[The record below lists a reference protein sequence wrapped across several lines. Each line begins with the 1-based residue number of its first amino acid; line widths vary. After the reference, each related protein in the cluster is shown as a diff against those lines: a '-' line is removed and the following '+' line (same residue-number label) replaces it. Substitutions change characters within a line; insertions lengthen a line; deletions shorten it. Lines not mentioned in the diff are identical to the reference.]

1 VDFDFSLLTDLPASA
16 MPEEVEVLQQMALNH
31 RLEIIAMKESRDH
44 AQQRMNI
51 INKRVG
57 PPVDL
62 SIHYALVGQGESL
75 DDTFGVDDQ
84 RIGLGLNVSTD
95 FTLATEKNQA
105 RLAVLE
111 YEQAV
116 RSYRHFTATVKT
128 EIRSAVRQM
137 GRYQEK
143 SMLAQRTAE
152 LGEKRFVLAKKRYD
166 DGQIDV
172 IDLLES
178 QRDLARLRQSSLTAT
193 VDLQLARLNLDL
205 ISGQLRDKWQLPQA
219 NQM

>member
-1 VDFDFSLLTDLPASA
+1 
-16 MPEEVEVLQQMALNH
+16 
-31 RLEIIAMKESRDH
+31 
-44 AQQRMNI
+44 
-51 INKRVG
+51 
-57 PPVDL
+57 
-62 SIHYALVGQGESL
+62 
-75 DDTFGVDDQ
+75 
-84 RIGLGLNVSTD
+84 
-95 FTLATEKNQA
+95 
-105 RLAVLE
+105 
-111 YEQAV
+111 
-116 RSYRHFTATVKT
+116 
-128 EIRSAVRQM
+128 
-137 GRYQEK
+137 
-143 SMLAQRTAE
+143 MLAQKTAE